1 MIFEILF
8 FVGIGF
14 IVAHIICD
22 TRIKGYL
29 LLWPLILGVLLAVNC
44 GIVWAY
50 ESVSYAE
57 EYNNFVHTSAY
68 YEELKDESLLN
79 AGAINSKMEQNEWLI
94 DTQYWYK
101 NYPLV
106 SFADEKVMELELIK

>member
-14 IVAHIICD
+14 LVAHFILEHYLRSYTEWAIVV
-22 TRIKGYL
+22 GL
-29 LLWPLILGVLLAVNC
+29 LLAILSGFMWLY
-44 GIVWAY
+44 G
-50 ESVSYAE
+50 SVSYAE
-57 EYNNFVHTSAY
+57 EYNSFVHTSAY

-101 NYPLV
+101 NYPVV

>member
-14 IVAHIICD
+14 IVMHLICD
-22 TRIKGYL
+22 TRLDYGLFWPCALGL
-29 LLWPLILGVLLAVNC
+29 LLAIVC
-44 GIVWAY
+44 GTMWLY
-50 ESVSYAE
+50 GSVSYGE

-79 AGAINSKMEQNEWLI
+79 AGAINLKMEQNEWLI

-101 NYPLV
+101 NYPFV